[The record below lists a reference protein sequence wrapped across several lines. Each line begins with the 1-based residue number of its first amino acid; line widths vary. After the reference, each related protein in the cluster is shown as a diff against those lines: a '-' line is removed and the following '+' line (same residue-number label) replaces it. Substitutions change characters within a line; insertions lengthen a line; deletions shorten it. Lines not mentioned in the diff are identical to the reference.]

1 MTVVSTPVPFCGRD
15 AQMTA
20 LGEQLDRA
28 RGGAGTVVLVEADA
42 GMGKSRLLDEA
53 VAMAR
58 RRGFRIGI
66 SAADPG
72 DSMVELATLMAAL
85 FDGPDPI
92 FDRAELPDPR
102 TLPEQRY
109 WVLQDLQG
117 LLERAA
123 RHRPLL
129 ICLDDLQWADGGTA
143 AALRALPNRLATV
156 PVAWVLAFRPSP
168 GSRQLKSALGY
179 LEHNGAEKMVLDPLD
194 ERAVRQLTASIVQA
208 EPDSGLLKMAERA
221 GGNPFFLVEMVSGLR
236 EERLVRIESGR
247 AELAEPRLPRRAGET
262 MRWRLDQMSELAH
275 QVAAVATALGRRFPF
290 DDLAAMLERPPSALM
305 GPVEEM
311 LHAGLFVETDNM
323 LTFRH
328 DLILETIR
336 ASLPRSVT
344 RALDRQAATVLMAR
358 GALPLEVAAR
368 LAASAEPGDEV
379 AITTLSKAADTL
391 ETTDPGA
398 AADLSRRALD
408 LAPRDHPW
416 RRALVSKTAVRLH
429 AAARGDEAKE
439 FADTVLRQA
448 LPPEEEADF
457 RLIISAMFTLS
468 PDIRADSCHKGLSLP
483 NISTYLRSLLFANLL
498 HNLVTAG
505 RLDEA
510 RAVLPEAK
518 KAAGRSGDACSQF
531 VLELAE
537 SGLYYADGRFAQ
549 ALEVVERAQR
559 SGRVAA
565 DQAGWS
571 TQYWRIGQARRQL
584 TTQWLC
590 DVLTV
595 VDRLDESLQVST
607 VSITAAQHERQAW
620 ALNIFETGR
629 ARQLLQ
635 MGRLT
640 DAGAALGKLFTCDI
654 AHQVVSVL
662 DAAGVVALG
671 RVAIHTGDRNL
682 ARQAGDIAQVMLSR
696 DIPSV
701 RRQAAWLLAMQAMA
715 DGDPLRARQRLCSLG
730 EDERISV
737 LPLFPMDLTDEVQ
750 LIRIALAADDNELA
764 EHAADTVRRRSQLNP
779 EVRSLEAA
787 AAHATGLMNHSQKD
801 LAEAVELYEQGPR
814 PLALAS
820 ALEDLGRVALD
831 DGGTQHGIDAFSR
844 ALVLYTQAAASWDA
858 GRVRRRLWS
867 VGVRR
872 RLVPARRPDSGW
884 AALTD
889 SELAVARLVAQGLSN
904 REVAEH
910 LFLSPH
916 TVSGHLRHVF
926 AKLGVN
932 SRFDLAR
939 IAAGHETDR

>member
-236 EERLVRIESGR
+236 EEQLVRIESGR

-328 DLILETIR
+328 DLILETVR

-416 RRALVSKTAVRLH
+416 RRGLVSKTAVRLH

-483 NISTYLRSLLFANLL
+483 DISTYLRSLLFANLL

-549 ALEVVERAQR
+549 ALDLVERAQR

-565 DQAGWS
+565 DQAGLS

-590 DVLTV
+590 DALSV

-640 DAGAALGKLFTCDI
+640 DAGAALGKLFTSDI

-701 RRQAAWLLAMQAMA
+701 RRHAAWLLAMQAMA
-715 DGDPLRARQRLCSLG
+715 DGDPLRARQCLCSLG
-730 EDERISV
+730 EDERTSV

-764 EHAADTVRRRSQLNP
+764 EHAADAVRRRSQLNP

-844 ALVLYTQAAASWDA
+844 ALVLYTQAAARWDA

-939 IAAGHETDR
+939 IAAGHEADR

>member
-1 MTVVSTPVPFCGRD
+1 MPVPFCGRD
-15 AQMTA
+15 DQLTA
-20 LGEQLDRA
+20 LSEQFSRA
-28 RGGAGTVVLVEADA
+28 AGGAGAVVLVEGDA

-53 VAMAR
+53 AALAR
-58 RRGFRIGI
+58 RRGFRVGI
-66 SAADPG
+66 SAADPD

-85 FDGPDPI
+85 FEGPDPI
-92 FDRAELPDPR
+92 LDRAELPDPR

-117 LLERAA
+117 LLARAA
-123 RHRPLL
+123 RQTPLL

-179 LEHNGAEKMVLDPLD
+179 LEHNGAEKMVLHPLD
-194 ERAVRQLTASIVQA
+194 EGAVRQLTASIVQA
-208 EPDSGLLKMAERA
+208 EPDPGLLKMAERA

-247 AELAEPRLPRRAGET
+247 AELAETRLPRRAGET

-311 LHAGLFVETDNM
+311 LQAGLFVESDNL

-328 DLILETIR
+328 DLILETVR
-336 ASLPRSVT
+336 ASLPRSVS

-408 LAPRDHPW
+408 LAPRDHRL

-448 LPPEEEADF
+448 LPAEEEADF

-468 PDIRADSCHKGLSLP
+468 PDIRADSCHKGLALP
-483 NISTYLRSLLFANLL
+483 DISAYLRSLLFANLL

-510 RAVLPEAK
+510 RAVLPEAQQ
-518 KAAGRSGDACSQF
+518 AAGRSGDASSQF

-537 SGLYYADGRFAQ
+537 SGLYYADDRFAR
-549 ALEVVERAQR
+549 AVELVERAQR

-565 DQAGWS
+565 DQAGLS

-590 DVLTV
+590 DALTV
-595 VDRLDESLQVST
+595 VDRLEESLQVST
-607 VSITAAQHERQAW
+607 ASITIAQHERQAW
-620 ALNIFETGR
+620 ALNIFQTGR
-629 ARQLLQ
+629 ARLLLQ

-640 DAGAALGKLFTCDI
+640 DAGVTLGRLFTSDV

-682 ARQAGDIAQVMLSR
+682 ARQAGDIAQVMLGR
-696 DIPSV
+696 DIPIV
-701 RRQAAWLLAMQAMA
+701 RRHAAWLLAMAAMA
-715 DGDPLRARQRLCSLG
+715 DGDPLRARECLCFLG
-730 EDERISV
+730 EDERTSV
-737 LPLFPMDLTDEVQ
+737 LPLFPMDITDEVQ
-750 LIRIALAADDNELA
+750 LIRIALAADDRKLA
-764 EHAADTVRRRSQLNP
+764 AHAADAVRRRAQLNP
-779 EVRSLEAA
+779 EVRSLQAV
-787 AAHATGLMNHSQKD
+787 AAHATGLENHSRKD

-831 DGGTQHGIDAFSR
+831 DGGTQAGIDALTR
-844 ALVLYTQAAASWDA
+844 ALVLYTEAAASWDA

-872 RLVPARRPDSGW
+872 RLVPARRPDRGW

-926 AKLGVN
+926 GKLGVN

-939 IAAGHETDR
+939 VAAGADR

>member
-15 AQMTA
+15 AQVTA
-20 LGEQLDRA
+20 LGEQLDQA

-483 NISTYLRSLLFANLL
+483 DISTYLRSLLFANLL

-549 ALEVVERAQR
+549 ALDLVERAQR

-565 DQAGWS
+565 DQAGLS

-590 DVLTV
+590 DALSV

-640 DAGAALGKLFTCDI
+640 DAGAALGKLFTSDI

-701 RRQAAWLLAMQAMA
+701 RRHAAWLLAMQAMA
-715 DGDPLRARQRLCSLG
+715 DGDPLRARQCLCSLG
-730 EDERISV
+730 EDERTSV
-737 LPLFPMDLTDEVQ
+737 LPLFPMDLADEVQ
-750 LIRIALAADDNELA
+750 LIRIALAADDNKLA
-764 EHAADTVRRRSQLNP
+764 EHAADAVRRRSQLNP

-801 LAEAVELYEQGPR
+801 LAEAVELYEKGPR

-939 IAAGHETDR
+939 IAAGHEADR

>member
-1 MTVVSTPVPFCGRD
+1 MVVSMPVPFCGRD
-15 AQMTA
+15 AQLAA
-20 LGEQLDRA
+20 LSERLDRTC
-28 RGGAGTVVLVEADA
+28 GGAGTVVLVEGDA

-53 VAMAR
+53 VAVAR

-66 SAADPG
+66 GVADPG
-72 DSMVELATLMAAL
+72 DGMVELATLMAAL
-85 FDGPDPI
+85 FDGPEPI
-92 FDRAELPDPR
+92 GDRAELPDSR

-109 WVLQDLQG
+109 WVLQDLQS

-123 RHRPLL
+123 RQAPLL
-129 ICLDDLQWADGGTA
+129 ICLDDLQWTDGGTA

-156 PVAWVLAFRPSP
+156 PVAWILAFRPSP

-179 LEHNGAEKMVLDPLD
+179 LEHNGAQKMVLDPLD
-194 ERAVRQLTASIVQA
+194 EGAVRQLTASIVQA
-208 EPDSGLLKMAERA
+208 EPDTGLLKMADRA
-221 GGNPFFLVEMVSGLR
+221 GGNPFFLVEMLSGLK
-236 EERLVRIESGR
+236 EEQLVRIESGR
-247 AELAEPRLPRRAGET
+247 AGLAETRLPRRAGET

-275 QVAAVATALGRRFPF
+275 QVAAVATALGRRFPL
-290 DDLAAMLERPPSALM
+290 DDLTAMLERPPSALM

-311 LHAGLFVETDNM
+311 LQAGLFVESDTM
-323 LTFRH
+323 LAFRH
-328 DLILETIR
+328 DLILEAVR
-336 ASLPRSVT
+336 ASLPRPVS

-358 GALPLEVAAR
+358 GAVPLEVAAR

-379 AITTLSKAADTL
+379 AITTLEKAADTL

-408 LAPRDHPW
+408 LAPRDHRL
-416 RRALVSKTAVRLH
+416 RRALVAKTAVRLH
-429 AAARGDEAKE
+429 AAARGDEAKA

-457 RLIISAMFTLS
+457 RLIIAAMFTLS
-468 PDIRADSCHKGLSLP
+468 PDIRADSCHKGLALP
-483 NISTYLRSLLFANLL
+483 DISTYLRSLLFANLL

-505 RLDEA
+505 RL
-510 RAVLPEAK
+510 
-518 KAAGRSGDACSQF
+518 
-531 VLELAE
+531 
-537 SGLYYADGRFAQ
+537 YADGRFAR
-549 ALEVVERAQR
+549 ALELVERAQR

-565 DQAGWS
+565 DEAGLS
-571 TQYWRIGQARRQL
+571 PQYWRIGQARRQL

-590 DVLTV
+590 DALTV
-595 VDRLDESLQVST
+595 VDRLEESLEIST
-607 VSITAAQHERQAW
+607 GSITAAQHERQAW

-629 ARQLLQ
+629 ARQWLQ

-640 DAGAALGKLFTCDI
+640 DAGAALAKLFTSDL

-662 DAAGVVALG
+662 DAAGVVTLG

-682 ARQAGDIAQVMLSR
+682 ARQAGDSAQVMLGR
-696 DIPSV
+696 DTPSV
-701 RRQAAWLLAMQAMA
+701 RRHAAWLLAMQAMA
-715 DGDPLRARQRLCSLG
+715 DGDPLRARQYLCVLG
-730 EDERISV
+730 EDARTSV
-737 LPLFPMDLTDEVQ
+737 LPLFPMDITDEVQ
-750 LIRIALAADDNELA
+750 LIRIALAADDKVLA
-764 EHAADTVRRRSQLNP
+764 GHAADAVRRRCELNP
-779 EVRSLEAA
+779 DVRSLKAA
-787 AAHATGLMNHSQKD
+787 AAQATGLLNHSEKD
-801 LAEAVELYEQGPR
+801 LAEAVEQYEKGPR

-831 DGGTQHGIDAFSR
+831 DGGTDRGVDAFSR
-844 ALVLYTQAAASWDA
+844 ALVLYAGTGASWDA

-872 RLVPARRPDSGW
+872 RLVPARRPDNGW

-932 SRFDLAR
+932 SRVDLAR
-939 IAAGHETDR
+939 IAAGHEAGR